1 MIAETLQKIV
11 ESTPGSVGAVFVDGE
26 GIVIGQHMSGNG
38 EIDVETVAMELS
50 ARFEPLRSA
59 ATSLELGGINELTIR
74 TDEAT
79 LIVRFVN
86 DYFLVLVL
94 KPSGLAGKGRYK
106 LRSTSSSFRDMI

>member
-26 GIVIGQHMSGNG
+26 GIIIGQHMSGLG
-38 EIDVETVAMELS
+38 ELDIESIAMELS
-50 ARFEPLRSA
+50 ARFEPLRNA

-79 LIVRFVN
+79 LIVRFIN
-86 DYFLVLVL
+86 EYFLVLVL

-106 LRSTSSSFRDMI
+106 LRSSASSFREVI